1 MQSLPCSRD
10 WTDEM
15 NRSGQPDGEL
25 SQEKETGMAEKL
37 NKLLKREGYGETL
50 VKKVKRMRQR
60 DKTKKLQFMKEVE
73 EREARKVKRS
83 KKCEPKQ

>member
-1 MQSLPCSRD
+1 
-10 WTDEM
+10 M
-15 NRSGQPDGEL
+15 NPSGQPDGEL
-25 SQEKETGMAEKL
+25 SQEKETGMAEQL
-37 NKLLKREGYGETL
+37 NKLLKGQGYGETL